1 MGGSGGGWSECGG
14 CWGTWGRWY
23 GSRVCQGGLTAESLC
38 LSKRSETTE
47 LLIVLSEAERQS
59 LRAGMIEDSNVVTQM
74 LVDID
79 VEEAK
84 AEQESDHRQLSVRS
98 ISLSHTPVSLVLP
111 PLAQAQFREME
122 GGYHRANVELKA
134 YLRDG
139 WVLPA
144 LPRKMM
150 APSETARVD
159 ALTPPA

>member
-1 MGGSGGGWSECGG
+1 M
-14 CWGTWGRWY
+14 Y
-23 GSRVCQGGLTAESLC
+23 LCQ
-38 LSKRSETTE
+38 RSETTE

-59 LRAGMIEDSNVVTQM
+59 LRAGLIEDGEEIITQM

-84 AEQESDHRQLSVRS
+84 AEQESDHRQLSVRFARLS
-98 ISLSHTPVSLVLP
+98 VIVRWLSRKRSLLV
-111 PLAQAQFREME
+111 QTQFREME

-144 LPRKMM
+144 LPVLVEES
-150 APSETARVD
+150 AAALAEGASDAAQWEHARLCYSVGAVMRQNGQLEP
-159 ALTPPA
+159 ALAH